1 MTKEKKTLTITNV
14 YWILTAVRL
23 QEIKMHAVFL
33 LLLFAAF
40 NQLAESKVLG
50 IQREETSEYE
60 NEIK

>member
-1 MTKEKKTLTITNV
+1 MYIEFWLQCAYKKL
-14 YWILTAVRL
+14 
-23 QEIKMHAVFL
+23 KCMPFFL